1 MPAFGSNTD
10 RLGSDVPGSRLG
22 FPGQLADGAVNKFSH
37 RVAAIED
44 LEFLRMVMHRSIETL
59 QDDFLSPEQVT
70 ASHKV
75 MGLDTQLVLDGT
87 YFVVESGNQIAG
99 CGGWS
104 WRSTLYG
111 GDESLISREPHALD
125 PATDAARIRAMYTD
139 PSFAR
144 QGVGRLVIRLCEDAA
159 LRAGFR
165 RATMMATMTGV
176 PLYQAC
182 GYAEAEP
189 LVRVNVA
196 GVEVPL
202 VRMEK
207 QLA

>member
-1 MPAFGSNTD
+1 MRRRSASTTDRSIRAMAGRSESTAASGMPAFGSNTD

-99 CGGWS
+99 CGGWG
-104 WRSTLYG
+104 WRRTPSG
-111 GDESLISREPHALD
+111 GGETLISPRPDALD
-125 PATDAARIRAMYTD
+125 PGTHASRPSRTHAA
-139 PSFAR
+139 PS
-144 QGVGRLVIRLCEDAA
+144 
-159 LRAGFR
+159 
-165 RATMMATMTGV
+165 
-176 PLYQAC
+176 
-182 GYAEAEP
+182 
-189 LVRVNVA
+189 
-196 GVEVPL
+196 
-202 VRMEK
+202 
-207 QLA
+207 